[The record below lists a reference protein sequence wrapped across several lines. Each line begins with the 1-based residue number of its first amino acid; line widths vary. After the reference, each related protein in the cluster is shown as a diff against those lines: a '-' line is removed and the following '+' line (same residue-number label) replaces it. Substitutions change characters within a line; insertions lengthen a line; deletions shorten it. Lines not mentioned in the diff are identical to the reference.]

1 MIQHVVMWRLIDLAD
16 AERASAL
23 ERFGT
28 ELQALVGVVP
38 GLVSVALTPDV
49 RDVESNFDVALI
61 SLHESRE
68 ALATYQSH
76 PEHVVIGTWWGL
88 LVAQRG
94 AVDSEI

>member
-61 SLHESRE
+61 SVHESRE

-76 PEHVVIGTWWGL
+76 PEHVAIGTWWGL

>member
-28 ELQALVGVVP
+28 ELQALIGVVP

-76 PEHVVIGTWWGL
+76 PEHVAIGTWWGL

>member
-1 MIQHVVMWRLIDLAD
+1 VIQHVVMWRLIDLAD

-61 SLHESRE
+61 SVHESRE

-76 PEHVVIGTWWGL
+76 PEHVAIGTWWGL